1 MIDLEKY
8 TNHLFVE
15 SLRANTESPSFSLI
29 KEDFEIDLR
38 SLIIDVNDAQNRH
51 TLVIPGSSI
60 RGVVRRWAERYDKAL
75 VEELFGNDIISGSEP
90 KAGKLIFS
98 FARAEDLTN
107 KTHNKRYG
115 IKINQLGT
123 VEANALYSYEFLRG
137 EKPIRIT
144 FDSIALVPLKDDEKE
159 LLAKSIA
166 SLKYSSI
173 GWGNSRGLGL
183 IKEVELDARL
193 QKYLHV

>member
-1 MIDLEKY
+1 VIALEKY
-8 TNHLFVE
+8 VNHLFVE
-15 SLRANTESPSFSLI
+15 SLRANTESTSFSLI
-29 KEDFEIDLR
+29 KDFEIDLR
-38 SLIIDVNDAQNRH
+38 SLRIDVNEVQNRH

-75 VEELFGNDIISGSEP
+75 AEELFGRDIISGGEP

-98 FARAEDLTN
+98 FGRVESLPD
-107 KTHNKRYG
+107 KVFNKRYG
-115 IKINQLGT
+115 IKISRLRT
-123 VEANALYSYEFLRG
+123 VETNALYSYEFLRG

-144 FDSIALVPLKDDEKE
+144 FDLIALVPLKDNEKE
-159 LLAKSIA
+159 LLAKSMA

-173 GWGNSRGLGL
+173 GWGNSRGLGF
-183 IKEVELDARL
+183 IKEVELDVRL

>member
-1 MIDLEKY
+1 LKKAGKQKLTRFCCITFFIWPRGDRFGKIHKPFVCRVPPCKY
-8 TNHLFVE
+8 GVSFFFTNKRR
-15 SLRANTESPSFSLI
+15 LRNRLKVADNRCDDE
-29 KEDFEIDLR
+29 
-38 SLIIDVNDAQNRH
+38 QNRH

-123 VEANALYSYEFLRG
+123 VEANALYSYEFFKRR
-137 EKPIRIT
+137 KADKNH
-144 FDSIALVPLKDDEKE
+144 F
-159 LLAKSIA
+159 
-166 SLKYSSI
+166 
-173 GWGNSRGLGL
+173 
-183 IKEVELDARL
+183 
-193 QKYLHV
+193 